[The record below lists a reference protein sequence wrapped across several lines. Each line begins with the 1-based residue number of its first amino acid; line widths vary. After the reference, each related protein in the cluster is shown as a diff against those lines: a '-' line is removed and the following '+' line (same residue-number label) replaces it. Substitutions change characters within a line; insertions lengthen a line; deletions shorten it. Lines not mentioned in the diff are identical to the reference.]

1 MSADLAELREAPFDL
16 LLDLESRIRSARLD
30 VVAGQA
36 PTWIGLGFRLRDHWC
51 VAPRDDVREVIITP
65 RLSRVPGTKQWLQG
79 IANVRGSLLPVTDLG
94 ELLGQP
100 RITAARTNRVLVF
113 NSDRVPAGFLV
124 DEVVGYRQFVP
135 ADQRHEL
142 KDEVPNLSPYLLGA
156 FAREGRPWYVLSL
169 RKLTAAPDFVNA
181 G

>member
-1 MSADLAELREAPFDL
+1 MALELARLRESPFDL
-16 LLDLESRIRSARLD
+16 LLELESRIRHARMDL
-30 VVAGQA
+30 VAGQA
-36 PTWIGLGFRLRDHWC
+36 PAWVGLGFRLRNHWC

-65 RLSRVPGTKQWLQG
+65 RLSRVPGTKPWLQG
-79 IANVRGSLLPVTDLG
+79 VANVRGNLLPITDLG
-94 ELLGQP
+94 EWLGLP
-100 RITAARTNRVLVF
+100 RIVNERANRVLVF
-113 NSDRVPAGFLV
+113 NSDRIPAGFLV

-142 KDEVPNLSPYLLGA
+142 KADVPSLAPYLLGA

-169 RKLTAAPDFVNA
+169 RRLTAAPEFVNA

>member
-1 MSADLAELREAPFDL
+1 MSADLAQLRETPFDL
-16 LLDLESRIRSARLD
+16 LLELESRIRHARLD

-36 PTWIGLGFRLRDHWC
+36 PAWVGLGFRLRDRWC

-65 RLSRVPGTKQWLQG
+65 RLSRVPGTKPWLQG

-94 ELLGQP
+94 ELVGEP
-100 RITAARTNRVLVF
+100 RITSDRANRVLVF

-142 KDEVPNLSPYLLGA
+142 KGDAPNLAPYLLGA
-156 FAREGRPWYVLSL
+156 FAREGRPWYVISL
-169 RKLTAAPDFVNA
+169 RKLTAAPEFVNA

>member
-1 MSADLAELREAPFDL
+1 MSLDLVELREKPFDL
-16 LLDLESRIRSARLD
+16 LLELESRIRHSRMD

-36 PTWIGLGFRLRDHWC
+36 PAWVGLAFRLRDRWY
-51 VAPRDDVREVIITP
+51 VAPRDDVREVIVTP
-65 RLSRVPGTKQWLQG
+65 RLSKVPGTRSWLLG
-79 IANVRGSLLPVTDLG
+79 VANVRGNLLPVTDLG
-94 ELLGQP
+94 ELFGETP
-100 RITAARTNRVLVF
+100 VASDRANRVLVF
-113 NSDRVPAGFLV
+113 NSERVPAGFLV

-142 KDEVPNLSPYLLGA
+142 KDDMPKLAPYLLGA

-169 RKLTAAPDFVNA
+169 RKLTAAPEFVNA